1 MRLKEAIK
9 AMEERVPV
17 VHKFGRDV
25 TEYKHIKSIMIKME
39 CGEMKA
45 VAELQDKKRENAT
58 FTGYLDRIYEKGEK
72 DVTAVN

>member
-1 MRLKEAIK
+1 MKLKDAIK
-9 AMEERVPV
+9 AMEEKTPV
-17 VHKFGRDV
+17 IHKFGRDV
-25 TEYKHIKSIMIKME
+25 TEYKHIKSIVIKME

>member
-1 MRLKEAIK
+1 MKFEDAIK
-9 AMEERVPV
+9 AMEEKKPV
-17 VHKFGRDV
+17 IHKFGRDV

-39 CGEMKA
+39 HGEMKA

>member
-1 MRLKEAIK
+1 
-9 AMEERVPV
+9 MEEKTPV
-17 VHKFGRDV
+17 IHKFGQNI
-25 TEYKHIKSIMIKME
+25 TEYKQINSIIIKME

-72 DVTAVN
+72 DATAVN